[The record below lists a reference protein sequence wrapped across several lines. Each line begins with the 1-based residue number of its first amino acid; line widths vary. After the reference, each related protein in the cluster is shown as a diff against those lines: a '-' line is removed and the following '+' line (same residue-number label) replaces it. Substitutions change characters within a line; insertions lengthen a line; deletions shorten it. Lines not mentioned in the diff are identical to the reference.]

1 MVVSTWVYFHLSP
14 RGRLDSAVR
23 ASRMP
28 SLAVAVLYSGR
39 FYGEL
44 TAPEWSKDHLNNLI
58 VPNRAAVFVVVD
70 PVNVCDTSGAVQRAL
85 GRANSSKWEAASLAL
100 LQEARAIFGGWD
112 HLYAKVVPPVKA
124 TDVEQK
130 FKQVRATSKPTAACS
145 ATAGQLSLLP
155 SGPAVVSTTL
165 LLVLMRL
172 APEPH
177 PQRAQAGRLAKTLGW
192 QDALTDNRKAT
203 LYNWEKQFELIRQ
216 GVAFVRAT
224 ASSDGAEP
232 FDVVVRMRMVRDQ
245 PNKNRPAPVAPLF
258 VCLLGDPSPRSPH
271 APCLPCLR
279 TCTSLSL
286 ECFRI
291 AQSRTAL

>member
-1 MVVSTWVYFHLSP
+1 
-14 RGRLDSAVR
+14 
-23 ASRMP
+23 MP

-130 FKQVRATSKPTAACS
+130 FKQVRART
-145 ATAGQLSLLP
+145 
-155 SGPAVVSTTL
+155 
-165 LLVLMRL
+165 
-172 APEPH
+172 
-177 PQRAQAGRLAKTLGW
+177 GRLQAH
-192 QDALTDNRKAT
+192 R
-203 LYNWEKQFELIRQ
+203 
-216 GVAFVRAT
+216 
-224 ASSDGAEP
+224 
-232 FDVVVRMRMVRDQ
+232 
-245 PNKNRPAPVAPLF
+245 
-258 VCLLGDPSPRSPH
+258 CLLRHRRPIALCAIGTRGCLNHSPPCAD
-271 APCLPCLR
+271 APR
-279 TCTSLSL
+279 
-286 ECFRI
+286 
-291 AQSRTAL
+291 A